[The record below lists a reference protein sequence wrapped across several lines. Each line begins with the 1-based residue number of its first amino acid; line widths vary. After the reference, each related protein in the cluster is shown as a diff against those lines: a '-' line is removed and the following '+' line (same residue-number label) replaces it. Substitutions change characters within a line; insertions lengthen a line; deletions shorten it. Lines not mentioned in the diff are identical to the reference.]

1 MSSRSVKKKC
11 VEGGSI
17 STKSD
22 SLNVANTTPVKRK
35 TLKKKTKEQTKMDIE
50 RRVELRT
57 LYIDPELVY
66 CYYIKCR
73 EAKMLRCGVNRCKQ
87 VEESNV
93 CVCRTVNIKIQEQ
106 CRSRGTSKNVT
117 AFQLR

>member
-35 TLKKKTKEQTKMDIE
+35 TPKKKTKEQRKMNIE
-50 RRVELRT
+50 RRDGRVDAAIRFSELRT
-57 LYIDPELVY
+57 LHIDSELIYWYWY
-66 CYYIKCR
+66 CIKCR
-73 EAKMLRCGVNRCKQ
+73 EAKMLRCGVNRCNQ
-87 VEESNV
+87 VEESNIGM
-93 CVCRTVNIKIQEQ
+93 NM
-106 CRSRGTSKNVT
+106 
-117 AFQLR
+117 QLSEE